1 MNVVCRISQ
10 LEVIR
15 PDVSSRVCLLKRR
28 TAEVAAFVHN
38 LLTFS
43 LFDKVVVQAGRL
55 TLASSD
61 LGVSSSL
68 KRIY

>member
-10 LEVIR
+10 LEVVR

-28 TAEVAAFVHN
+28 TAEAAAFVHN

-61 LGVSSSL
+61 LGVGSSL